1 MIRNTSIFFSLSLFL
16 IINSVAQAQTKIT
29 CHPSDSECLTTK
41 LFADVLSRNQ
51 VVKDQEDPDKLAA
64 RKIKL
69 TKSDEGEI
77 SGWCC
82 VVGGKMF
89 CKNFRKPG
97 P

>member
-1 MIRNTSIFFSLSLFL
+1 MMKNTSIFLSLSLFF
-16 IINSVAQAQTKIT
+16 IMSSVAQAQTKIT
-29 CHPSDSECLTTK
+29 CHPSDSECLTAK

-51 VVKDQEDPDKLAA
+51 VAKVQYDREKLVA
-64 RKIKL
+64 REIKL
-69 TKSDEGEI
+69 TKLHEGEI

-89 CKNFRKPG
+89 CKNFRKPK